1 MKINGKEVIGKVFVS
16 ARCHKIYVC
25 ETPGEAEQAESIGY
39 SISPIEELPD
49 AWERSCP
56 LRFIS
61 NWALDKTYAA
71 QGDDAVF
78 EEDGK

>member
-1 MKINGKEVIGKVFVS
+1 MKINGKEVTGKSF
-16 ARCHKIYVC
+16 AFDGCHKIYVC
-25 ETPGEAEQAESIGY
+25 ESAEEPKQAESSGY
-39 SISPIEELPD
+39 GLFDIEDIEW

-61 NWALDKTYAA
+61 NWALDKTYVA

-78 EEDGK
+78 EEGL

>member
-1 MKINGKEVIGKVFVS
+1 MKINGKKVTGKSF
-16 ARCHKIYVC
+16 AFDGCHKIYVC
-25 ETPGEAEQAESIGY
+25 ETEADEDTAEAGGY
-39 SISPIEELPD
+39 GIHPIEELPN

-61 NWALDKTYAA
+61 NWALDKTYVA

-78 EEDGK
+78 EEGL